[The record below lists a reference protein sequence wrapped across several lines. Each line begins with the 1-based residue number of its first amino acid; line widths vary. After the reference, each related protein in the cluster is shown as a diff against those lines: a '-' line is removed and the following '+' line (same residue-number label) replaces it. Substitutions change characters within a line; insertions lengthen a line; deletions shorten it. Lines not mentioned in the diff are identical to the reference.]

1 MIMGKHGTEEMIYK
15 LFDIYY
21 QAEDITGYTDR
32 NLDKGVEYYDND
44 DIRVF
49 YTVNMDGKIYLSYR
63 KSDRDSIKKLIPIS
77 NNMFGKYIKGWFK
90 SKFNME
96 VYDLLI
102 PR

>member
-1 MIMGKHGTEEMIYK
+1 MIMGKHGTEEIIYK
-15 LFDIYY
+15 LFDTYY

-63 KSDRDSIKKLIPIS
+63 RCDRDSIKKLIPDY
-77 NNMFGKYIKGWFK
+77 MFGKYIKGWFK